1 MVLNSTDSVKRVGK
15 MVLKGGPFRHHP
27 LYKPS
32 EIEGKV
38 LKLTRTYYLI
48 IFFIDDLKSKLKE
61 VSDENQRIQ
70 TDKSQ
75 MVQDLVDARSTV
87 KELGRT
93 HAQIQV

>member
-1 MVLNSTDSVKRVGK
+1 MDKR
-15 MVLKGGPFRHHP
+15 
-27 LYKPS
+27 
-32 EIEGKV
+32 
-38 LKLTRTYYLI
+38 I
-48 IFFIDDLKSKLKE
+48 ILFIDALKSKLKE
-61 VSDENQRIQ
+61 VLDENQRIQ